1 MEGHTMLANMFGDY
15 LVANGKLTSQEL
27 ADVKASLGKN
37 RVKLGLIA
45 VSEGLLDQKKA
56 EEIRRKQAVMDKRFG
71 DIAIELGYL
80 NSQQVSHLLDMQG
93 NAYMQFCQAVTDG
106 QYMTIEE
113 LDQAFDLMSNEYNIE
128 ASDLDDIKADDI
140 DIIVNNLMRGMEE
153 SSLDLLSIFVRT
165 LNRLISTDI
174 LVKSYDTI
182 ASYKRNGLSYQC
194 LEGDYNSIITLGGSD
209 DGLIL
214 IASVFGCEAFEKVDM
229 DSLDSIGEFLNIVNG
244 LYATSLSYRNINV
257 ELMAPSLNE
266 GETSLPF
273 ENLYK
278 VPVVIDGKEIE
289 IVLKVQK

>member
-1 MEGHTMLANMFGDY
+1 MLANLFGDY

-27 ADVKASLGKN
+27 DDIKASLGKN

-113 LDQAFDLMSNEYNIE
+113 LDKAFDQMANEYNID
-128 ASDLDDIKADDI
+128 ASDRDEVKADDI
-140 DIIVNNLMRGMEE
+140 DIIINNLMKGMEE
-153 SSLDLLSIFVRT
+153 TSLDLLSVFVRT

-174 LVKSYDTI
+174 LVKSYETV
-182 ASYKRNGLSYQC
+182 ASYKRDCLAYQC
-194 LEGDYNSIITLGGSD
+194 LDGDYHSIITLGGKD
-209 DGLIL
+209 EGLIL
-214 IASVFGCEAFEKVDM
+214 VASIFGSETFEKVDL

-257 ELMAPSLNE
+257 ELMAPVLSDK
-266 GETSLPF
+266 ETSLPD
-273 ENLYK
+273 ENLYL
-278 VPVVIDGKEIE
+278 VPISINGKNIE